1 MYLWIWR
8 HLPAKSPLA
17 KSAIAVAL
25 VLALAALLWYV
36 VFPWVEPQIQFDQ
49 GTIHEDG

>member
-17 KSAIAVAL
+17 KAAIAAVLILGVA
-25 VLALAALLWYV
+25 AFLWYV
-36 VFPWVEPQIQFDQ
+36 VFPWVEPQLQFDQ
-49 GTIHEDG
+49 GTVDESG